1 VEASNIAF
9 SYGVNLDTFNTTSL
23 KRLAQLPAF
32 TPKEEAQA
40 IINKRAAFENKKS
53 ASRST

>member
-53 ASRST
+53 ACRST